1 MHATRT
7 NREHDTR
14 IQGREAQNREW
25 AAPIPVPPKFDI
37 HDGTRQ
43 RLEWDTR
50 ETINN
55 RLWSDTMTAGP
66 KMVMS
71 AMLAAHPSRGA
82 ETMSPATSRDDP
94 RPYHGSVPYFPDSQ
108 GAGTERPRLPPKSL
122 FENPWAAGY
131 NIEAGDVTRELR
143 SSVKENNRHN
153 TEDVSARMAGRTF
166 EHQWIP
172 ATVTREIAERKIDA
186 SERLRPSQ
194 DDYRRTYMPYSNDTV
209 TGAS

>member
-7 NREHDTR
+7 NREHDQR
-14 IQGREAQNREW
+14 IQGREAQTRAW
-25 AAPIPVPPKFDI
+25 TAPIPMPPTFNI

-71 AMLAAHPSRGA
+71 SMLAAHPSRGA
-82 ETMSPATSRDDP
+82 ETMNTVSSRKDD
-94 RPYHGSVPYFPDSQ
+94 RPYHGEIQYYPDAK
-108 GAGTERPRLPPKSL
+108 GLERPRLPPKSL
-122 FENPWAAGY
+122 FDNPWIAGY
-131 NIEAGDVTRELR
+131 DIEAGDIARELR
-143 SSVKENNRHN
+143 SSVKEDNRHL

-172 ATVTREIAERKIDA
+172 ETVTHAIANRKIEA
-186 SERLRPSQ
+186 SELLRPSQ
-194 DDYRRTYMPYSNDTV
+194 DDYRRSYLTQTTQSPERRDD
-209 TGAS
+209 